1 MKFRFEKGSLDFL
14 NSEQIAITVKVEVI
28 RSADN
33 NERIRHHA
41 SVNIDSINL
50 HAVIVIVCT
59 HRIFGHES
67 SKIIVFALLRSASAA
82 GLTNY
87 GNFHKATIL
96 SSE

>member
-1 MKFRFEKGSLDFL
+1 MKFGFEQRKLDFL
-14 NSEQIAITVKVEVI
+14 NSKKISVAVKVEVI
-28 RSADN
+28 RSADD

-41 SVNIDSINL
+41 RVNINSINL

-67 SKIIVFALLRSASAA
+67 GKIIVFSLFRSTSAA

-87 GNFHKATIL
+87 SNFHKATIL

>member
-1 MKFRFEKGSLDFL
+1 MCIVICTLLLSRPARG
-14 NSEQIAITVKVEVI
+14 AWVEI
-28 RSADN
+28 
-33 NERIRHHA
+33 
-41 SVNIDSINL
+41 INL

-67 SKIIVFALLRSASAA
+67 CKIIVFALLGSASAA

>member
-1 MKFRFEKGSLDFL
+1 MKFRFEQRKLNFL
-14 NSEQIAITVKVEVI
+14 NSEKIPVTVEVEVI
-28 RSADN
+28 HSAND

-41 SVNIDSINL
+41 SVNINSIDL

-67 SKIIVFALLRSASAA
+67 GKIIVFALLRSASAA

-87 GNFHKATIL
+87 SNFHRATIL